1 MRLEGK
7 SAIVTGAGRGIGK
20 AIARKFLE
28 EGARVMICDL
38 DEDCLGAAHEELSD
52 FGQVRSEL
60 VDVTSRGAVEYLAGQ
75 AKGAFGRIDVLANNA
90 GISRFEPF
98 LEITDENWNDTLA
111 INLTGVFLCSQVVAA
126 EMRNQASGAIVNMGS
141 TNGILG
147 EEGLAHYNASKA
159 GVILLTKTMAI
170 ELAPHNIRVNSV
182 CPGFILTELQL
193 ESGMSEEAIR
203 DYTSLIPLN
212 RYGRVEEVANAF
224 AFLASDEASF
234 ITGTELV
241 VDGVRPAGS
250 EGLVP
255 HRLPVLYGGVYGV
268 DHIRTFNSR
277 LFQIRKTSVTSATR
291 RSTRVQ

>member
-20 AIARKFLE
+20 AIAKRFLE

-38 DEDCLGAAHEELSD
+38 EPERLQAAGEELAAI
-52 FGQVRSEL
+52 GTVQSE
-60 VDVTSRGAVEYLAGQ
+60 VVNVTSREEVERLVDR
-75 AKGAFGRIDVLANNA
+75 AKEEFGRIDVLANNA

-98 LEITDENWNDTLA
+98 LEITDENWNDTLS

-126 EMRNQASGAIVNMGS
+126 EMKNQGSGAIVNMGS

-170 ELAPHNIRVNSV
+170 ELAPHNVRVNSV

-193 ESGMSEEAIR
+193 ESGMSQETIQ
-203 DYTSLIPLN
+203 DYTSMIPLN

-241 VDGVRPAGS
+241 VDGGQTCR
-250 EGLVP
+250 E
-255 HRLPVLYGGVYGV
+255 
-268 DHIRTFNSR
+268 
-277 LFQIRKTSVTSATR
+277 
-291 RSTRVQ
+291 

>member
-7 SAIVTGAGRGIGK
+7 SAVVTGAGRGIGK
-20 AIARKFLE
+20 AIARKFLQ
-28 EGARVMICDL
+28 EGASVLICDL
-38 DEDCLGAAHEELSD
+38 DAERLEAARDELAAFGTVHGA
-52 FGQVRSEL
+52 V
-60 VDVTSRGAVEYLAGQ
+60 VDVTSREEVEHLVWR
-75 AKGAFGRIDVLANNA
+75 AKDEFGRIDILANNA

-98 LEITDENWNDTLA
+98 LEITDKNWNDTLD
-111 INLTGVFLCSQVVAA
+111 INLTGVFLCSQVVAG
-126 EMRNQASGAIVNMGS
+126 EMKDQESGAIVNMGS
-141 TNGILG
+141 TNGLLG

-170 ELAPHNIRVNSV
+170 ELAPYNIRVNSV

-241 VDGVRPAGS
+241 VDGG
-250 EGLVP
+250 
-255 HRLPVLYGGVYGV
+255 
-268 DHIRTFNSR
+268 
-277 LFQIRKTSVTSATR
+277 QTSKE
-291 RSTRVQ
+291 

>member
-7 SAIVTGAGRGIGK
+7 SAIVTGAGRGIGR
-20 AIARKFLE
+20 AIATRFLE
-28 EGARVMICDL
+28 EGARVMICDV
-38 DEDCLGAAHEELSD
+38 DEGRLESAQAELSA
-52 FGQVRSEL
+52 FGQVRSEV
-60 VDVTSRGAVEYLAGQ
+60 VDVTSREAVEYLAGQ
-75 AKGAFGRIDVLANNA
+75 TKQAFGRIDVLANNA

-126 EMRNQASGAIVNMGS
+126 EMKDQGSGAIVNMGS

-159 GVILLTKTMAI
+159 GVILLSKTMAI

-193 ESGMSEEAIR
+193 ESGMSEETIR
-203 DYTSLIPLN
+203 DYTSQIPLE
-212 RYGRVEEVANAF
+212 RYGRVEEVASAF

-241 VDGVRPAGS
+241 VDGGQTCS
-250 EGLVP
+250 E
-255 HRLPVLYGGVYGV
+255 
-268 DHIRTFNSR
+268 
-277 LFQIRKTSVTSATR
+277 
-291 RSTRVQ
+291 

>member
-1 MRLEGK
+1 MSLEGK

-20 AIARKFLE
+20 AIASRFLE

-38 DEDCLGAAHEELSD
+38 DEARLKAAREELAALGEVR
-52 FGQVRSEL
+52 GQV
-60 VDVTSRGAVEYLAGQ
+60 VDVASRRDVE
-75 AKGAFGRIDVLANNA
+75 
-90 GISRFEPF
+90 
-98 LEITDENWNDTLA
+98 TLA

-126 EMRNQASGAIVNMGS
+126 EMKNQGSGAIVNMGS

-170 ELAPHNIRVNSV
+170 ELAPHNVRVNSV

-193 ESGMSEEAIR
+193 ESGMSEETIQ

-212 RYGRVEEVANAF
+212 RYGRVEEVASAF

-241 VDGVRPAGS
+241 VDGGQTCR
-250 EGLVP
+250 E
-255 HRLPVLYGGVYGV
+255 
-268 DHIRTFNSR
+268 
-277 LFQIRKTSVTSATR
+277 
-291 RSTRVQ
+291 

>member
-20 AIARKFLE
+20 AIAKRFLE
-28 EGARVMICDL
+28 AGARVMICDL
-38 DEDCLGAAHEELSD
+38 EPERLQAAGEELAAI
-52 FGQVRSEL
+52 GTVQSE
-60 VDVTSRGAVEYLAGQ
+60 VVNVTSREEVERLVDR
-75 AKGAFGRIDVLANNA
+75 AKEEFGRIDVLANNA

-111 INLTGVFLCSQVVAA
+111 INLTGVFLCSQVVAT
-126 EMRNQASGAIVNMGS
+126 EMKNQGSGAIVNMGS

-170 ELAPHNIRVNSV
+170 ELAPHNVRVNSV

-193 ESGMSEEAIR
+193 ESGMSEETIQ
-203 DYTSLIPLN
+203 DYASLIPLN
-212 RYGRVEEVANAF
+212 RYGRVEEVASAF

-241 VDGVRPAGS
+241 VDGG
-250 EGLVP
+250 
-255 HRLPVLYGGVYGV
+255 
-268 DHIRTFNSR
+268 
-277 LFQIRKTSVTSATR
+277 QICRE
-291 RSTRVQ
+291 

>member
-7 SAIVTGAGRGIGK
+7 CAIVTGAGRGIGK
-20 AIARKFLE
+20 AIARRFLE

-38 DEDCLGAAHEELSD
+38 DEGRLEPAHEELSIY
-52 FGQVRSEL
+52 GEVRSEV
-60 VDVTSRGAVEYLAGQ
+60 VDVTSREAVEYLAGQ
-75 AKGAFGRIDVLANNA
+75 AKQAFGRIDVLANNA

-111 INLTGVFLCSQVVAA
+111 VNLTGVFLCSQVVAA
-126 EMRNQASGAIVNMGS
+126 EMKNQGSGAIVNMGS

-159 GVILLTKTMAI
+159 GVILLSRTMAI
-170 ELAPHNIRVNSV
+170 ELAPHNVRVNSV

-193 ESGMSEEAIR
+193 ESGMSEEAIQ

-224 AFLASDEASF
+224 VFLASDEASF

-241 VDGVRPAGS
+241 VDGGQTCR
-250 EGLVP
+250 E
-255 HRLPVLYGGVYGV
+255 
-268 DHIRTFNSR
+268 
-277 LFQIRKTSVTSATR
+277 
-291 RSTRVQ
+291 

>member
-20 AIARKFLE
+20 AIASRFLH
-28 EGARVMICDL
+28 EGAGVLICDL
-38 DEDCLGAAHEELSD
+38 EPERLEAAREELAAI
-52 FGQVRSEL
+52 GTVQSE
-60 VDVTSRGAVEYLAGQ
+60 VVNVTSREEVERLVDR
-75 AKGAFGRIDVLANNA
+75 AKEEFGRIDILANNA

-126 EMRNQASGAIVNMGS
+126 EMKNQGSGAIVNMGS

-170 ELAPHNIRVNSV
+170 ELAPHNVRVNSV

-193 ESGMSEEAIR
+193 ESGMSEETIQ

-212 RYGRVEEVANAF
+212 RYGRVEEVASAF

-241 VDGVRPAGS
+241 VDGGQTCR
-250 EGLVP
+250 E
-255 HRLPVLYGGVYGV
+255 
-268 DHIRTFNSR
+268 
-277 LFQIRKTSVTSATR
+277 
-291 RSTRVQ
+291 